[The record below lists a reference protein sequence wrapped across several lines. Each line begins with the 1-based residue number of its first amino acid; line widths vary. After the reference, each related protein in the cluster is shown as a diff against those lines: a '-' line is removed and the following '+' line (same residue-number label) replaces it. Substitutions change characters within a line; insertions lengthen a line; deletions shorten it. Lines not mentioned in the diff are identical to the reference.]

1 MEQEDYE
8 HGTTSIGSRCANGV
22 LEMSTNNPKVPGM
35 AMVKQLG
42 DVTYLFAQS
51 DRRSPS
57 GAEFTFRLRGLSAR
71 TAKIVYDSNDHY
83 DAPHTAQGHTV
94 ALTSAGEFR
103 DTLGAHNDDYQVKIY
118 AIQ

>member
-1 MEQEDYE
+1 M
-8 HGTTSIGSRCANGV
+8 G
-22 LEMSTNNPKVPGM
+22 
-35 AMVKQLG
+35 MVKQLG
-42 DVTYLFAQS
+42 GLTYLFSQS

-57 GAEFTFRLRGLSAR
+57 GAEFTFRLRGVGAPR

-83 DAPHTAQGHTV
+83 TSPHTTQGRTV

>member
-1 MEQEDYE
+1 
-8 HGTTSIGSRCANGV
+8 
-22 LEMSTNNPKVPGM
+22 MSTNNPKAPGM

-42 DVTYLFAQS
+42 GVTYLFAQS

-57 GAEFTFRLRGLSAR
+57 GGEFTFRLRGLGAR

-83 DAPHTAQGHTV
+83 DSPHTTQGHTV

-103 DTLGAHNDDYQVKIY
+103 DTFGAQNDDYQIKIY